1 MQYRIPCNRLTYN
14 FLHKKLNG
22 KPLSVDDR
30 VGYFLYVMVQGP
42 KRGRRKEMPGTNHG
56 LYYNAE
62 LDHVHGSRCRGGH
75 LLNATECDM
84 IGTYTEIVLKSEL
97 KRLLDESDE
106 YNATFEEFQEEYNLS
121 DLDMSRDEMYKWYE
135 RLHTGKS
142 SHRYEVPDLL
152 LPQYWPPDHM
162 G

>member
-1 MQYRIPCNRLTYN
+1 MLYQIPCDRLTHN
-14 FLHKKLNG
+14 FLRKKLDG

-30 VGYFLYVMVQGP
+30 VGYYLYLMAQGP
-42 KRGRRKEMPGTNHG
+42 KRGKHRQMQGSSHG
-56 LYYNAE
+56 LYYPAE
-62 LDHVHGSRCRGGH
+62 LDHVHGSRQRGDN

-84 IGTYTEIVLKSEL
+84 IGFYTENVLKSEL
-97 KRLLDESDE
+97 KRRLDESDE

-135 RLHTGKS
+135 RLHTGKTA
-142 SHRYEVPDLL
+142 HRYELPDLL
-152 LPQYWPPDHM
+152 QPQYWPPDHL